1 MEVVHRVFT
10 PTEHEVE
17 HARRVIEAFEKARTE
32 GKGVIQLDGQVIEN
46 VHVDMASRVL
56 ELAEKVIR

>member
-1 MEVVHRVFT
+1 M
-10 PTEHEVE
+10 E

-46 VHVDMASRVL
+46 VHVDMANRVL
-56 ELAEKVIR
+56 EIAEKVIR